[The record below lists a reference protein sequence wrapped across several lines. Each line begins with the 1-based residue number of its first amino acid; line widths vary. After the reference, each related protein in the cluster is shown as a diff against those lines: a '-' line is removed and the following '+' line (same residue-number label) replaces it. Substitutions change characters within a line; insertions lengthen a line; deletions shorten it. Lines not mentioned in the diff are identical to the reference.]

1 MSITS
6 SDYSRKLRNL
16 YFACFAVAIIWVGL
30 VLAAAA
36 RATEPSILLTAL
48 LVIFPAF
55 DAGAVLWQMRADPA
69 GRGSWAVQKAAIAL
83 SSVVAIALGIASSI
97 SLPAAVALWGVWA
110 IASGVPQLLTAI
122 RNRGAGGQI
131 AQVLSGGISVLA
143 GGGFLYQG
151 LLGRAMMAGVAG
163 YATLGAVFFL
173 VSAIVLSAKLR
184 KVSV

>member
-1 MSITS
+1 MANASGSRGAGLLGGTEG
-6 SDYSRKLRNL
+6 SDCLEFS
-16 YFACFAVAIIWVGL
+16 G
-30 VLAAAA
+30 
-36 RATEPSILLTAL
+36 
-48 LVIFPAF
+48 
-55 DAGAVLWQMRADPA
+55 
-69 GRGSWAVQKAAIAL
+69 
-83 SSVVAIALGIASSI
+83 LGIASSI
-97 SLPAAVALWGVWA
+97 SLPAAVAVWGVWA